1 MVRVSGAPLIRFGRA
16 RIEPLPTGTYRTAD
30 VGQWAVVL
38 EVHDC
43 FDDLVDLVA
52 WFPDDP
58 TRWWLRHGD
67 ETPILGV
74 RALAIATWYGEPI
87 QLYGT
92 PELWLHAH
100 SRAYDMD
107 TARGICILQP
117 GVDLKPLLDGVSRV
131 DCENAELKDIL
142 RRAMRAWE
150 PKLRSPAETDRH
162 AA

>member
-1 MVRVSGAPLIRFGRA
+1 M
-16 RIEPLPTGTYRTAD
+16 
-30 VGQWAVVL
+30 
-38 EVHDC
+38 
-43 FDDLVDLVA
+43 DLVA

-67 ETPILGV
+67 ETPILGA

-131 DCENAELKDIL
+131 DCENAEVEDML

-150 PKLRSPAETDRH
+150 PKLRSLAEANCH